1 MSNFSL
7 EKISTETLHI
17 ARDIVNSN
25 KRYNVLENG
34 REERTLKEMEEEF
47 LNEMTESFFIK
58 LDNEYVGVLDYLVEN
73 PNDQYP
79 WLGLLM
85 IHHDYQEVGYGK
97 MAYSL
102 FETEARKAGMQILRL
117 AVLTENISARTFWE
131 SLGYRRYE
139 TKPYKEGKKVDC
151 FEKVIKEKTD
161 SKIAY
166 TF

>member
-1 MSNFSL
+1 MSYFSL
-7 EKISTETLHI
+7 EIITKKTLHI
-17 ARDIVNSN
+17 ARNIVNSN
-25 KRYNVLENG
+25 KKYNVLENG

-58 LDNEYVGVLDYLVEN
+58 INDEYVGILDYLVKN

-85 IHHDYQEVGYGK
+85 IHHDYQKIGYGK
-97 MAYSL
+97 KAYSL
-102 FETEARKAGMQILRL
+102 FETEATKAGMQIVRL

-139 TKPYKEGKKVDC
+139 TKPYKDGKKVDC

-161 SKIAY
+161 SE
-166 TF
+166 